1 MDKKT
6 IIAIILATVV
16 LMGSQFLISKYTAKP
31 QPAVTTSKQDKTEA
45 VQPLKETSA
54 QKAKPDAPQKAPED
68 REVKVETTL
77 YSAVLTSKGGTLK
90 SFDLKGHKDKNGV
103 AIPLISAQP
112 AFQPLSIG
120 ASPENFALSNLNFK
134 IKGSELELKDS
145 QTGSITFEY
154 TSPQQT
160 IRRTYT
166 FHAASYKIEL
176 KDEVSGLPDYW
187 ITLGSDFGI
196 YDTKDD
202 SEHTGP
208 VLLKDAERIELTSK
222 KLNEPQTYK
231 DNLRWIAQ
239 EDKYFFSSLV
249 PSSQVI
255 EARAWK
261 VQDSML
267 VAFKVKSGDN
277 NFVIYAGPKEYD
289 RLAELKLGLEH
300 IVDFGFFSI
309 LARPLFWLL
318 KFFYKYMGNYGW
330 AIVLLT
336 IVTRIPFI
344 PLLNKGQQSMKR
356 MQELQPRLAELKE
369 KYKND
374 PQKMQKE
381 MMGIYKK
388 HKVNPVGGCL
398 PMLLQIPVFFA
409 LYKILQIAIELRGA
423 PFLLWVTDLSA
434 KDPYYVMPVIMG
446 ITMLI
451 QQKMTPTSV
460 DPRQNK
466 IMMIMPVIFTFMFLN
481 FASGLVLYWLV
492 NNILGILQQMQTNMK
507 KTKSDNSLIVK

>member
-6 IIAIILATVV
+6 IIAIVLATVV

-31 QPAVTTSKQDKTEA
+31 QPAVITAKQEKTEA
-45 VQPLKETSA
+45 TQ
-54 QKAKPDAPQKAPED
+54 PQKGTPAQTVNPKAAQTAPED
-68 REVKVETTL
+68 KEIKIETAL
-77 YSAVLTSKGGTLK
+77 YSAVMTSKGATLK
-90 SFDLKGHKDKNGV
+90 SFDLKGYKDKKGV
-103 AIPLISAQP
+103 VIPLLDPQSAY
-112 AFQPLSIG
+112 QPLAIG
-120 ASPENFALSNLNFK
+120 ATPDNFALSNVNFR
-134 IKGSELELKDS
+134 IKGSDLELKDS

-154 TSPQQT
+154 ASPQHT
-160 IRRTYT
+160 LRRTYS
-166 FHAASYKIEL
+166 FNANSYKIEL
-176 KDEVSGLPDYW
+176 KDEVSGLPEYW
-187 ITLGSDFGI
+187 ITLGPDFGV
-196 YDTKDD
+196 YDRKDD

-208 VLLKDAERIELTSK
+208 VILKDAERIELKAK
-222 KLNEPQTYK
+222 KLTEPQTYK

-239 EDKYFFSSLV
+239 EDKYFFASLV
-249 PSSQVI
+249 PSDQVI

-261 VQDSML
+261 AQDLML
-267 VAFKVKSGDN
+267 VAFKVKAGTN

-398 PMLLQIPVFFA
+398 PMVLQIPVFFA

-423 PFLLWVTDLSA
+423 PFLLWVTDLSG

-460 DPRQNK
+460 DPKQNK

-492 NNILGILQQMQTNMK
+492 NNVLGILQQVQNNMK
-507 KTKSDNSLIVK
+507 KAKNDKSLIVK